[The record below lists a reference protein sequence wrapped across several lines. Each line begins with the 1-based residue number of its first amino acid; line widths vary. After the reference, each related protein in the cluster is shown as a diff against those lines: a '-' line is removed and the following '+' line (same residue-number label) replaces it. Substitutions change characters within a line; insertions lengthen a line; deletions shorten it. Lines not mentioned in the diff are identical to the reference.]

1 MNKEEVKSRNAND
14 PGSDIDWE
22 NRILCRDGNCIGVI
36 GVNGRCTECGLIFD
50 ASQESDDNFEPD
62 DTAPIETDDAA
73 SDDNA
78 ADDWDELGSIDDE
91 DASVSDSDWE
101 DRKLCSDGN
110 CIGVIGHDGC
120 CRECGK
126 EEDAVDNLSDAA

>member
-1 MNKEEVKSRNAND
+1 VKSQNAND
-14 PGSDIDWE
+14 PGGDIDWE

-36 GVNGRCTECGLIFD
+36 GVNGRCTECGLIYD

-62 DTAPIETDDAA
+62 EIAAIETDDTA

-78 ADDWDELGSIDDE
+78 ADDWDEFGSVDDE
-91 DASVSDSDWE
+91 DASVLDSDWE

-126 EEDAVDNLSDAA
+126 EEDSVDNLSDAA